1 LGTPSGLERDGPREE
16 RLDAAFSAGRLDAVP
31 SRLSDES
38 AQSRLRRLGTEG
50 RRTGIETQRKPGL
63 NVIDVALTGLWL
75 ALVIFWAAGCSI
87 FMEANRPTPTNLHK
101 FEVGQSRD
109 SVRHRIGAPDDSV
122 SQTDGTN
129 CDSYQLYTKG
139 YGAGGRAGVALLEGA
154 ADVLTLGL
162 TEVVLTPTEVLTKN
176 KKHPVAFCYSSD
188 KLVRVKR
195 AVIKDSTVFYKQPI
209 VQQSK
214 PASTSSVSARQH
226 ASDRPTSEQPAA
238 EPLPPTV
245 IVPAS

>member
-1 LGTPSGLERDGPREE
+1 MGGKVGRRLRSPVGMSPRRAEQISAYGRQMEEELE
-16 RLDAAFSAGRLDAVP
+16 
-31 SRLSDES
+31 SRLK
-38 AQSRLRRLGTEG
+38 
-50 RRTGIETQRKPGL
+50 RKPGL
-63 NVIDVALTGLWL
+63 NVIDVALTRLWL

-87 FMEANRPTPTNLHK
+87 FMEANRPTPTDLHK

-109 SVRHRIGAPDDSV
+109 SVRQRLGAPDDSV
-122 SQTDGTN
+122 IQTDGTN

-139 YGAGGRAGVALLEGA
+139 YGTGGKAGVALLEGA

-162 TEVVLTPTEVLTKN
+162 TEIVLTPTEVLTKN
-176 KKHPVAFCYSSD
+176 EKHPVAFCYSSD

-195 AVIKDSTVFYKQPI
+195 AVIKDSIVFHQQPI

-214 PASTSSVSARQH
+214 PAPTSSVSVRQH
-226 ASDRPTSEQPAA
+226 ASERPTSEQPAA

>member
-1 LGTPSGLERDGPREE
+1 MYTKQAHPRS
-16 RLDAAFSAGRLDAVP
+16 RWTRRFGGNVGRV
-31 SRLSDES
+31 
-38 AQSRLRRLGTEG
+38 
-50 RRTGIETQRKPGL
+50 
-63 NVIDVALTGLWL
+63 WL
-75 ALVIFWAAGCSI
+75 ALAIFWAAGCSI

-109 SVRHRIGAPDDSV
+109 SVRLRLGAPDDSV
-122 SQTDGTN
+122 IQTDGTN

-139 YGAGGRAGVALLEGA
+139 YGAGGKAGVALLEGA

-195 AVIKDSTVFYKQPI
+195 AVIKDSIVFHRQPI

-214 PASTSSVSARQH
+214 PSSTSSVSVRQH